1 MAEPITLDQLKNA
14 SLDAK
19 TLEEVVN
26 GDENSDVISR
36 LGASYP
42 TLAGAVKKL
51 RDIQIDNIGNY
62 EKFSDLPPS
71 ANNGDVAFVINDTTA
86 SNGLYRYNGQSW
98 TKTSYANA
106 FADAYSKMHWMS
118 PAILHNDDLHI
129 GNRILLADNDGNT
142 IVNITG
148 TPSQVFAGRYILPKS
163 TSVSALYVVDR
174 TTGTITTHPW
184 GDNTWKNNPNLIPVA
199 VSYFGS
205 WTSLIGEIIEPKR
218 ADNGVYYDDTLMM
231 LYRNM
236 RLQDASALTK
246 SLGIGYEINSG
257 DIAGSIFAGIDLG
270 GYVGQLVLTSIV
282 VRDDTASFAK
292 LPAVF
297 FRNASG
303 NYQSVEMTQIES
315 LTPTMRRY
323 QCLTTIP
330 SDKPLVYVGV
340 QTTQRVHLSALQI
353 AVVGGREYYFDRTDI
368 DKKVKF
374 DINTLSTQAKNY
386 SNKVKMYQPIEI
398 EQANHDYNVF
408 ITYGQSLGRGNET
421 WPSLSTAN
429 KYGNLSLGTTTIAGS
444 DNGNATD
451 WVPRGN
457 NEFNPLIAQTV
468 KGGELKIYTQQ
479 ESKSFPTVEQAT
491 GESPD
496 VGMVNHAKFL
506 HNFAK
511 MQNDEEHK
519 FVAINAC
526 IGGKTIEQLSKDNTQ
541 DSYVRYNRIVDS
553 LQRAKTAAQGKSI
566 SVPVVVWVQGEYNYA
581 NYGGVTSRAPYLQ
594 KLRKLHSDMMAD
606 IKQVTGQANDP
617 LFITYQTSGQFT
629 RDADAGG
636 VQDMHI
642 GMAQLDFVD
651 STPKTI
657 LATPAY
663 PFTDKGGHLSN
674 NGSRWMGMQIAKIW
688 HKVVERGE
696 DWQPVRPIRIIANKN
711 EIFIFYHVP
720 EPPLVFAPVYVR
732 STPTMAKDYGFRVTD
747 NADNVAITG
756 VELISDVCVKI
767 TTATALSPNTMLWY
781 ASAATS
787 GHGNV
792 RDSDPSLGSDN
803 YQYIEGMAS
812 EQNISELV
820 DKPYPLQNWS
830 VAFYLPVG
838 YVDRQFAV

>member
-1 MAEPITLDQLKNA
+1 MTEPITHQQLVNA
-14 SLDAK
+14 RLDAK
-19 TLEEVVN
+19 TLDEFVN
-26 GDENSDVISR
+26 GKEGVQVVSR
-36 LGASYP
+36 LGTSYP
-42 TLAGAVKKL
+42 TLAEAVKNI
-51 RDIQIDNIGNY
+51 RDVQIDNIGSY
-62 EKFSDLPPS
+62 ETVGNLPSS
-71 ANNGDVAFVINDTTA
+71 ASSGDVAFVINDTTA
-86 SNGLYRYNGQSW
+86 NNGLYRYNGQAW
-98 TKTSYANA
+98 AKTSYANA
-106 FADAYSKMHWMS
+106 FADSYSKMYWMS
-118 PAILHNDDLHI
+118 PAIVHNGNLHI
-129 GNRILLADNDGNT
+129 GNRILLADNNGNT
-142 IVNITG
+142 IVNIVG
-148 TPSQVFAGRYILPKS
+148 TPSPVFTGRYILPKS
-163 TSVSALYVVDR
+163 TAGSALYVVDR
-174 TTGTITTHPW
+174 TTGTITTSPW

-218 ADNGVYYDDTLMM
+218 ADNRVYYDDTLMM
-231 LYRNM
+231 LYPGM
-236 RLQDASALTK
+236 RLQDASALAK
-246 SLGIGYEINSG
+246 SLGISYEINSG
-257 DIAGSIFAGIDLG
+257 DTAGDIFAGIDLG
-270 GYVGQLVLTSIV
+270 GYVGQTVLVSIV
-282 VRDDTASFAK
+282 VRDDTATLNK

-297 FRNASG
+297 FRNTSG
-303 NYQSVEMTQIES
+303 GYQFVYMSQTEN
-315 LTPTMRRY
+315 LAPTMRRY
-323 QCLTTIP
+323 QCLATIP
-330 SDKPLVYVGV
+330 PDKPLVYAGI
-340 QTTQRVHLSALQI
+340 QTTHRVHLSALQI
-353 AVVGGREYYFDRTDI
+353 AVVGGGEYCFDSADI
-368 DKKVKF
+368 DKKIKF
-374 DINTLSTQAKNY
+374 DINTLSAQAKSY
-386 SNKVKMYQPIEI
+386 SNKVKMYQPMEI
-398 EQANHDYNVF
+398 EQATHDYNVF

-421 WPSLSTAN
+421 WPSLSTVN
-429 KYGNLSLGTTTIAGS
+429 KYGNLSLGTTAIAGS

-457 NEFNPLIAQTV
+457 NNFNPLIAQTV

-479 ESKSFPTVEQAT
+479 ETKSFPTVEQAT

-511 MQNDEEHK
+511 MQDDHEHK

-541 DSYVRYNRIVDS
+541 DSYVRYNRITDS

-566 SVPVVVWVQGEYNYA
+566 GVPAVVWVQGEYNYA

-594 KLRKLHSDMMAD
+594 KLRKLHSDMVTD
-606 IKQVTGQANDP
+606 IKQATGQANDP

-636 VQDMHI
+636 VQGLHI

-674 NGSRWMGMQIAKIW
+674 NGSRWMGMQIAKVW

-696 DWQPVRPIRIIANKN
+696 SWQPVRPIRIISNKN
-711 EIFIFYHVP
+711 EIFIFYHAP

-747 NADNVAITG
+747 NADNVAITS

-767 TTATALSPNTMLWY
+767 TTETALSPNAMLWY
-781 ASAATS
+781 ASTATS
-787 GHGNV
+787 GHGNL

-803 YQYIEGMAS
+803 YQFIDGMAS
-812 EQNISELV
+812 EQNISELI
-820 DKPYPLQNWS
+820 DKPYPLHNWS
-830 VAFYLPVG
+830 VAFCLPINYTKEV
-838 YVDRQFAV
+838 